1 MQTHQSL
8 LTIDQALNNY
18 NHLHRS
24 KPKFGM
30 DVLSED
36 FKAQDI
42 VIVQN
47 DGTRKAGT
55 PVRFGFYAM
64 ILCIYGGSKRSV
76 NQHEYIVKQHSLQLL
91 PPGTI
96 HSFEDTHERSEYY
109 VLLFEKSYID
119 MNEIMAFHDI
129 HFDAVDLSTNHFNK
143 VKELYEEIDAELK
156 NKNENFMT
164 YVRIL
169 LGQILLILQ
178 REKLQAIVPA
188 KQSKSDLICSQ
199 FLCLVEEN
207 FLNFKSIADYAQIIE
222 LTPKYLS
229 ETIKEKLGKSAL
241 HFIHK
246 RTIKEA
252 EYLLAYTQMSIY
264 AISTNLKFQ
273 DASQF
278 SRFFKQHKGLSPKNY
293 RINLQI
299 IY

>member
-1 MQTHQSL
+1 MKPQL
-8 LTIDQALNNY
+8 LNIEQALSNY
-18 NHLHRS
+18 KHLHRA

-36 FKAQDI
+36 FKAQNI
-42 VIVQN
+42 VVLQN
-47 DGTRKAGT
+47 DGAKKTGT
-55 PVRFGFYAM
+55 PVRFNFYTM
-64 ILCIYGGSKRSV
+64 ILCLHGGSIRSV
-76 NQHEYIVKQHSLQLL
+76 NQHEYIIKQHFLQLL

-119 MNEIMAFHDI
+119 MNELMAFHDAN
-129 HFDAVDLSTNHFNK
+129 FDAVELSTNHFNK
-143 VKELYEEIDAELK
+143 VKELYEEIDTELK
-156 NKNENFMT
+156 SKNENFMT

-169 LGQILLILQ
+169 LGQVLLILQ
-178 REKLQAIVPA
+178 REKLNAIVPA

-207 FLNFKSIADYAQIIE
+207 FLKFKNISDYAQIIE
-222 LTPKYLS
+222 LTPKHLS
-229 ETIKEKLGKSAL
+229 ETIKEKLGNSAL

-246 RTIKEA
+246 RIIKEA
-252 EYLLAYTQMSIY
+252 EYLLVYTQMSMY
-264 AISTNLKFQ
+264 AIATSLNFQ

-293 RINLQI
+293 RLNFQI
-299 IY
+299 TH